1 MKRFLPF
8 VLFVLF
14 GWSASGATVTG
25 TNRNA
30 NGQAAASQVITF
42 TPRSTPLVNDAGE
55 LVNSSVIKTN
65 LSTNGTFSVWL
76 ETGYYDAAT
85 TWTRDLIR
93 LYVPNDSST
102 NDWLNLR
109 TNVLTLSSNAPRL
122 LTGVAQGT
130 NGILTVTNS
139 SGVVTIHFTGSS
151 GGGSGD
157 VSTANLLYCSNAL
170 VSIMSLYDTQTSNGL
185 YSLIIGGGI
194 TAATATNIS
203 QYFATNTSIITS
215 NTLWSYMSGL
225 SNTLVTATNDAFAYA
240 RGTTNGLA
248 AYIAGVSNNVAAVS
262 NALIN
267 LHGPQ
272 IAGLS
277 NDLVAA
283 SNFVVSSHG
292 TARVTNNAVV
302 GGRLM
307 LGGETSSQT
316 AIKNSST
323 QLQARLADDSNYASF
338 QAANLIAHNGGG
350 QKASIGAGGAGNL
363 WVTSDGRVI
372 WATATAL
379 SSGSGTASVGFYLH
393 GAGTNGLGTSTTTP
407 AGSLLLSN
415 LHLLGRLTIPANNA
429 TSNYVWTCTNST
441 TGEGEWRVNPGASG
455 GEANV
460 NGEISLTN
468 AAVFGW
474 VYGKSGASNLLR
486 SLRPG
491 YGLVGTNE
499 STNIVLAVDSSV
511 IAPVSLVTAASNGA
525 VSFTMTASNTVYNYA
540 AGKQS
545 GSFTLSNLL
554 AMGITNIV
562 AGTNMLVKTNAGV
575 LVLNSTATSSGSS
588 SADVASD
595 EFFYPTT
602 NILHSDMSSIWWR
615 NIAAGNLDVETAK
628 TNQYWLLNPF
638 DAAASYGISYYR
650 FAAPSGS
657 TSMTF
662 QAEFKG
668 LLPADTT
675 AEISIYTSAGAAL
688 TNKVYTT
695 LTTNNWTLC
704 SVTGL
709 VSAAT
714 EYRLYVWCQGGSA
727 SQQSFFIRN
736 PDVLFNGTNVGSG
749 WYDLPLNYMQRN
761 HNGWTNYPYFG
772 SGWTFCST
780 ASVMQVEAFSD
791 NATAN
796 ARYISV
802 LTNGMEAATI
812 MVGSGGGIYSVDF
825 GSAQMRTIEVLNGP
839 QVVTPGLTGTY
850 ARKVRLP
857 EARLQFVR
865 PQPTD
870 VLVYGDS
877 MSAGYVQTNW
887 FRSWQGNFERVSKL
901 RTENHAVGSWK
912 LADITNVNFAPLL
925 KRVRETRPAAVWL
938 AIGYNDTTNTL
949 AGWYSNM
956 TYQVSLAAPAARIF
970 AQPPI
975 GGSIEQR
982 TWVTNAVNGMRNVQL
997 IDGTILVN
1005 TASELA
1011 DGIHPN
1017 HNGAMRWGTRAAI
1030 LMTQ

>member
-1 MKRFLPF
+1 MKRFKAICLVRGTGPTPRPATFPIPETQPGQLRSMTLEEAAKAGAEAARHLRQALLNKSPVICLAF

-14 GWSASGATVTG
+14 CWSTSAATVTG

-130 NGILTVTNS
+130 NGILTVTNA

-248 AYIAGVSNNVAAVS
+248 AYIAGVSNNVTAVS

-307 LGGETSSQT
+307 LGGETSSQA

-338 QAANLIAHNGGG
+338 QAANLVAHNGGG

-379 SSGSGTASVGFYLH
+379 SSGSGTASVGLYLH

-474 VYGKSGASNLLR
+474 VYGKSGVSNLLR

-525 VSFTMTASNTVYNYA
+525 VSFTMAASNTVYNYA
-540 AGKQS
+540 AGHQT

-562 AGTNMLVKTNAGV
+562 AGTNMYVQTNGGV
-575 LVLNSTATSSGSS
+575 LVLNSTATGGGGGGTITQAMEVTIDGGGGPIPTGVAHYKPVPSSCTIVGW
-588 SADVASD
+588 D
-595 EFFYPTT
+595 
-602 NILHSDMSSIWWR
+602 I
-615 NIAAGNLDVETAK
+615 IAADGNTGSIVLDVWKKAYSSFPPTVSDSIA
-628 TNQYWLLNPF
+628 
-638 DAAASYGISYYR
+638 
-650 FAAPSGS
+650 GS
-657 TSMTF
+657 EKPTITSST
-662 QAEFKG
+662 KG
-668 LLPADTT
+668 QDTSLSTWTT
-675 AEISIYTSAGAAL
+675 ACTIDDWLAVNVDS
-688 TNKVYTT
+688 VTT
-695 LTTNNWTLC
+695 LTKVVL
-704 SVTGL
+704 
-709 VSAAT
+709 
-714 EYRLYVWCQGGSA
+714 RLRY
-727 SQQSFFIRN
+727 
-736 PDVLFNGTNVGSG
+736 
-749 WYDLPLNYMQRN
+749 
-761 HNGWTNYPYFG
+761 
-772 SGWTFCST
+772 T
-780 ASVMQVEAFSD
+780 A
-791 NATAN
+791 
-796 ARYISV
+796 
-802 LTNGMEAATI
+802 
-812 MVGSGGGIYSVDF
+812 
-825 GSAQMRTIEVLNGP
+825 P
-839 QVVTPGLTGTY
+839 
-850 ARKVRLP
+850 
-857 EARLQFVR
+857 
-865 PQPTD
+865 
-870 VLVYGDS
+870 
-877 MSAGYVQTNW
+877 
-887 FRSWQGNFERVSKL
+887 
-901 RTENHAVGSWK
+901 
-912 LADITNVNFAPLL
+912 
-925 KRVRETRPAAVWL
+925 
-938 AIGYNDTTNTL
+938 
-949 AGWYSNM
+949 
-956 TYQVSLAAPAARIF
+956 
-970 AQPPI
+970 
-975 GGSIEQR
+975 
-982 TWVTNAVNGMRNVQL
+982 
-997 IDGTILVN
+997 
-1005 TASELA
+1005 
-1011 DGIHPN
+1011 
-1017 HNGAMRWGTRAAI
+1017 
-1030 LMTQ
+1030 